1 MIDRM
6 LRTPKEQLLQPM
18 AHRPFRAIH
27 PIAITLLAL
36 GVGLGAAVAA
46 WQQIFWLAL
55 LLWLLNRLL
64 DGLDGTVARLTDKQ
78 SDLGA
83 YLDIVCDTLVYAAI
97 PLGLAFGAGTTAAYV
112 SVGLLVASFHL
123 NTASWMYLAALLE
136 KRKHGA
142 TEQQEMTSVTMPSGL
157 IEGGETIVFFCL
169 FLLFPQAMVPLFL
182 LMALLT
188 LATAAQQW
196 RWAAIHL

>member
-6 LRTPKEQLLQPM
+6 LRTPKERLLQPM
-18 AHRPFRAIH
+18 AHRPLRAVH
-27 PIAITLLAL
+27 PTAITLLAL
-36 GVGLGAAVAA
+36 GVGLVAAVAA
-46 WQQIFWLAL
+46 WQQMFVLAL
-55 LLWLLNRLL
+55 VLWLLNRVL
-64 DGLDGTVARLTDKQ
+64 DGLDGTVARLTDRQ

-83 YLDIVCDTLVYAAI
+83 YLDIIADTIVYAAI
-97 PLGLAFGAGTTAAYV
+97 PLGLALGAATPAAYV
-112 SVGLLVASFHL
+112 SVALLLASFHL
-123 NTASWMYLAALLE
+123 NTASWIYLSALLE

-142 TEQQEMTSVTMPSGL
+142 TSQHELTSVTMRSGL

-188 LATAAQQW
+188 VATAAQHW
-196 RWAAIHL
+196 RWAAANL

>member
-18 AHRPFRAIH
+18 AHSPFRSVH
-27 PIAITLLAL
+27 PTAITLLAL
-36 GVGLGAAVAA
+36 GVGLGAAVVA
-46 WQQIFWLAL
+46 WQQMFVLAL
-55 LLWLLNRLL
+55 VLWLLNRIL
-64 DGLDGTVARLTDKQ
+64 DGLDGTVARLTNKQ

-83 YLDIVCDTLVYAAI
+83 YLDIISDTIVYAAI
-97 PLGLAFGAGTTAAYV
+97 PLGLALGAATPAAYV
-112 SVGLLVASFHL
+112 SVALLLASFHL
-123 NTASWMYLAALLE
+123 NTASWIYLSALLE

-142 TEQQEMTSVTMPSGL
+142 ASQQEMTSVTMPNGL

-169 FLLFPQAMVPLFL
+169 FLLVPQAIVPLFL

-188 LATAAQQW
+188 VATAAQQW
-196 RWAAIHL
+196 RWAAANL